1 MIHASLS
8 PGIDPRDDPR
18 AFRDA
23 LGAFPTGVCVVTCL
37 GAGGPVGITANSF
50 ASLSLSPPLIL
61 WSPSK
66 HSRRG
71 DVYARADRFALHVLA
86 ADQEDVARAFVK
98 DGQAFGAGAQELDG
112 LPLLAGCAARFVCD
126 THSVLDG
133 GDHHLI
139 LGEVRRVE
147 RRDTAPLVFANGS
160 YARLASPSAGARAT

>member
-1 MIHASLS
+1 MIHEPLS
-8 PGIDPRDDPR
+8 AGFDPEADPR

-37 GAGGPVGITANSF
+37 GRNGPVGITANSF
-50 ASLSLSPPLIL
+50 ASLSLHPPLVL

-98 DGQAFGAGAQELDG
+98 DGQAFGGGAEELDG
-112 LPLLAGCAARFVCD
+112 LPLLTGCAARFVCD
-126 THSVLDG
+126 THAVLDG

-139 LGEVRRVE
+139 LGRVRLVE
-147 RRDTAPLVFANGS
+147 RRDTPSLVFAGGS
-160 YARLASPSAGARAT
+160 YTRLVPSD